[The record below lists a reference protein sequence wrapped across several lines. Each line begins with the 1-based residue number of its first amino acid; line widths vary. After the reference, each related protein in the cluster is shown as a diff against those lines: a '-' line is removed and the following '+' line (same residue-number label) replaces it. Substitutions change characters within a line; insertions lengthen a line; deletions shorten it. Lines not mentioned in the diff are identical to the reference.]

1 MTCFFS
7 TAWPCAAPVSEIV
20 SAKMASAAWACFIA
34 SSRRRHASHLIHRL
48 IRPEESRGK
57 APGCDLWARFGRRRP
72 PAQEPPLDP
81 RADKVHSDHART
93 QHAQPDH
100 NARDPA
106 HTFGRP

>member
-34 SSRRRHASHLIHRL
+34 SSRRRHASRLIHRL

-57 APGCDLWARFGRRRP
+57 APGSDLCPRFSRRRP
-72 PAQEPPLDP
+72 PDQKPPLDP
-81 RADKVHSDHART
+81 RAVNVNAHHEPGRHEHAGEHAR
-93 QHAQPDH
+93 AVDQP
-100 NARDPA
+100 A
-106 HTFGRP
+106 GL